1 MLFHWPVSCSIRT
14 ITANVVDATSV
25 FAIVFGTIVIALVAI
40 VVASEIQDI
49 VSQSPRYGRD
59 QPDLLQIVG
68 K

>member
-1 MLFHWPVSCSIRT
+1 MLFHWPVSCSIRA

-49 VSQSPRYGRD
+49 VNILCPYS
-59 QPDLLQIVG
+59 
-68 K
+68 

>member
-25 FAIVFGTIVIALVAI
+25 FAIVFGAIVIALVAI

-49 VSQSPRYGRD
+49 VNILCPYS
-59 QPDLLQIVG
+59 
-68 K
+68 